1 MCGIV
6 GFVSYKKEE
15 SLIRE
20 LTDSIAHRGP
30 DESDF
35 TIFQKDNYYVHFG
48 SSRLS
53 IVGEKAGKMP
63 MNDVSGNLLV
73 YNGEL
78 YDLQKTRLKI
88 NKNLAT
94 TSDTVHLFEYL
105 KQNSNKNLSDLNG
118 MFAFSFYDS
127 KDNSVLLS
135 RDKLGIKP
143 PVMTP
148 ELEESLCNLFMEIQK
163 PYSKHCPDSRV
174 NFLNYYYVSQRNKH
188 SF

>member
-15 SLIRE
+15 GLIRE

-63 MNDVSGNLLV
+63 MNDSSGNVL
-73 YNGEL
+73 
-78 YDLQKTRLKI
+78 DHSRKK
-88 NKNLAT
+88 A
-94 TSDTVHLFEYL
+94 
-105 KQNSNKNLSDLNG
+105 SN
-118 MFAFSFYDS
+118 
-127 KDNSVLLS
+127 
-135 RDKLGIKP
+135 
-143 PVMTP
+143 
-148 ELEESLCNLFMEIQK
+148 
-163 PYSKHCPDSRV
+163 
-174 NFLNYYYVSQRNKH
+174 
-188 SF
+188 